1 MGFFRWF
8 STNQRLDKVET
19 ELADLRRRYFQI
31 EQEWDATNSRVSKTL
46 RRIARA
52 DQAADKEEL
61 IEKLDAA
68 PALPLT
74 TAMASPERMDKIRR
88 QLAEKGRG

>member
-1 MGFFRWF
+1 LEEF
-8 STNQRLDKVET
+8 ET
-19 ELADLRRRYFQI
+19 ELTRLNRGFLQI
-31 EQEWDATNSRVSKTL
+31 EQEWDAVQARVSKTL

-52 DQAADKEEL
+52 EQAADKEEL

-74 TAMASPERMDKIRR
+74 TISGSPERIERIRK
-88 QLAEKGRG
+88 QLAEKGRT

>member
-1 MGFFRWF
+1 MWFFQRN
-8 STNQRLDKVET
+8 STNQKLDTIEA
-19 ELADLRRRYFQI
+19 ELRELKRRFLQM
-31 EQEWDATNSRVSKTL
+31 EQEWDATSSRVSKTL

-52 DQAADKEEL
+52 EQAADKEEL

-74 TAMASPERMDKIRR
+74 TISGSPERIERIRK
-88 QLAEKGRG
+88 QLAEKGRT

>member
-1 MGFFRWF
+1 VGLFHRN
-8 STNQRLDKVET
+8 STNQKLDAIEA
-19 ELADLRRRYFQI
+19 ELRELKRRFLQM
-31 EQEWDATNSRVSKTL
+31 EQEWDATSSRVSKTL

-52 DQAADKEEL
+52 EQAADKEEL

-74 TAMASPERMDKIRR
+74 TISASPERMEKIRK
-88 QLAEKGRG
+88 QLAEKGRA